1 MDRSCKVAKVDAC
14 NIRNSCY
21 KTVRKFAKKPI
32 LCCLFCGQVFESFRS
47 KNTRVKR
54 CCVLS
59 PILCL
64 INTTRKISFR
74 KKRKPMLKKKPIQ
87 KWTPCRLLRFSVF
100 ILVSHPEFSIFN
112 FFDFSYFQFRWH
124 NLFYLFLDGILFDE
138 KKAKKQ
144 KTIMHWLM
152 QGRKIETIFRILVV
166 FIYLTDTLPNLL
178 SEKIIIFMFIIFM
191 K

>member
-74 KKRKPMLKKKPIQ
+74 KKRKPMLKKNQFKNGLHAGFYAFPYLFLYLIPNFQ
-87 KWTPCRLLRFSVF
+87 
-100 ILVSHPEFSIFN
+100 FSIFSI
-112 FFDFSYFQFRWH
+112 FLISSFVDIISFIYFSMVFC
-124 NLFYLFLDGILFDE
+124 LM
-138 KKAKKQ
+138 KKKQ
-144 KTIMHWLM
+144 KSKKQLCIDLCRDVKLKQFFEFWSFLSIWL
-152 QGRKIETIFRILVV
+152 TLYRIYFLKR
-166 FIYLTDTLPNLL
+166 
-178 SEKIIIFMFIIFM
+178 S
-191 K
+191 